1 MGIEII
7 TNNKDNMQTNK
18 KPSELSTQ
26 LFDVA
31 NSYAEMSRSGQLYGR
46 LDMLLDMKLYLAKEE
61 VKIRKQIE
69 ESEKKNERSS

>member
-18 KPSELSTQ
+18 KPSDLSTQ

-31 NSYAEMSRSGQLYGR
+31 KSYSDMSRSGQLYGR
-46 LDMLLDMKLYLAKEE
+46 LDMLLDMKLYLATEE

-69 ESEKKNERSS
+69 ESEKKNEPSS

>member
-1 MGIEII
+1 VGIEII

-18 KPSELSTQ
+18 KPSDLSTQ

-31 NSYAEMSRSGQLYGR
+31 KSYSDMSRSGQLYGR
-46 LDMLLDMKLYLAKEE
+46 LDMLLDMKLYLATEE

-69 ESEKKNERSS
+69 ESEKKNEPSS

>member
-1 MGIEII
+1 
-7 TNNKDNMQTNK
+7 MQTNK

-46 LDMLLDMKLYLAKEE
+46 LDMLMDMKLYLATEE

-69 ESEKKNERSS
+69 ESEKKNEPSS